1 MKCLLLFS
9 FTFSTL
15 FSNAQNEVALFP
27 VASPMGHISQ
37 IIGNTK
43 LEIEYE
49 RPLARKREIF
59 GELVPWNQVWRT
71 GAGASTKIKISKAA
85 VVEGQSIPPG
95 RYSLFTIP
103 GADTWVVILNSDT
116 TLYGTYGYDRA
127 KDIARFVVTPKLS
140 HRFYEALTIDVDL
153 VQSNARL
160 YLSWT
165 NIQIDFSIATTTASD
180 ASKFIEQQL
189 LTEKNKKSDA
199 YYEAAQYL
207 FFERS
212 NLKQGLKL
220 ADKALE
226 LDKNNGAAR
235 RVKMEIYEYLG
246 MFDEALIEISHAL
259 EMEKNK
265 PYEKE
270 ADRTSETK
278 YWLKHQARIKGKRN
292 RSVNE

>member
-59 GELVPWNQVWRT
+59 GGLVPFNQVWRT
-71 GAGASTKIKISKAA
+71 GAGASTKIKFSKSV

-116 TLYGTYGYDRA
+116 TIYGTYGYDRV

-140 HRFYEALTIDVDL
+140 NRFYEALTIDIDL

-165 NIQIDFSIATTTASD
+165 NIQIDFSIATTTAFD
-180 ASKFIEQQL
+180 ATKFIEQQL

-212 NLKQGLKL
+212 NLKQGLQL

-246 MFDEALIEISHAL
+246 MFDEALIEISRAL

-270 ADRTSETK
+270 ADRTSEIK
-278 YWLKHQARIKGKRN
+278 YWQNHQVRIKEERN
-292 RSVNE
+292 KSVNE